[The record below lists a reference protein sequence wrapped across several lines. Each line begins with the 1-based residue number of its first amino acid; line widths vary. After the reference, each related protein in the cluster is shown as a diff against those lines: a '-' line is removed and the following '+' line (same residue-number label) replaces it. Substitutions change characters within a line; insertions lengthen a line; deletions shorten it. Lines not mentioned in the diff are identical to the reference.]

1 MSCTDAANNLPSAS
15 QQCPH
20 SVPVDGAEK
29 AALSLSCPV
38 RHRPGDRG
46 DRKKNIKTPPQAQLY
61 GECG

>member
-20 SVPVDGAEK
+20 SVPADGAER
-29 AALSLSCPV
+29 AAQSLSCPV
-38 RHRPGDRG
+38 RHRLGARG

>member
-20 SVPVDGAEK
+20 SVPVDGAER
-29 AALSLSCPV
+29 AAQSLSCPV
-38 RHRPGDRG
+38 RHRPRARG

>member
-1 MSCTDAANNLPSAS
+1 MSSTDAAYNLPSAS

-20 SVPVDGAEK
+20 SVPVDGAER
-29 AALSLSCPV
+29 AAQSLSCPV